1 VTLKLNGKS
10 LGEASRVADHVFLK
24 DPTLVEGENRIGAEG
39 SVNGKPVKDSAG
51 SFQGSR
57 YAGST
62 NRFAPASLV
71 TRMAAVSHSNTFRVR
86 KASVPSSAS
95 SVR

>member
-39 SVNGKPVKDSAG
+39 SVKPVKDSC
-51 SFQGSR
+51 QWT
-57 YAGST
+57 Y
-62 NRFAPASLV
+62 
-71 TRMAAVSHSNTFRVR
+71 H
-86 KASVPSSAS
+86 K
-95 SVR
+95 